1 MSSILNEEAE
11 KNPQFKAVRQW
22 NSIVRKF
29 GREVPRKRHM
39 KSFRSYESSFTGRE
53 AVDLLLVVLPGLV
66 VDGNVV
72 TREKCVLLL
81 EKFLQG
87 DIIRSVRDLSA
98 GFDDSSELYVLS
110 PASEEISREEL
121 SRPLRTPRR
130 RNTAIRE
137 KVTSRAIR
145 RGRRGRC
152 RVPRRYMSEE
162 SRSSWRSRRASTS
175 STALI
180 AS

>member
-98 GFDDSSELYVLS
+98 GFDDSSELALKTAADSTPSKYGHQRKSYLKSHKKRPEGTMPSPSSIYVRREQIFL
-110 PASEEISREEL
+110 EI
-121 SRPLRTPRR
+121 
-130 RNTAIRE
+130 
-137 KVTSRAIR
+137 KTSKHFVDCTHRFL
-145 RGRRGRC
+145 
-152 RVPRRYMSEE
+152 V
-162 SRSSWRSRRASTS
+162 
-175 STALI
+175 
-180 AS
+180 